1 MNLIQKYLKM
11 KNNGSKVKIFLIAS
25 VLIILFYNQIFAQS
39 DQIIQPLYPHPVI
52 ELNEWLVHSGDLTL
66 NKVFENNPSL
76 WQKET
81 LNNEW

>member
-1 MNLIQKYLKM
+1 MK
-11 KNNGSKVKIFLIAS
+11 KNNGSKVKIFLIAK

-39 DQIIQPLYPHPVI
+39 DQIVQPLYPHPVI

-66 NKVFENNPSL
+66 DKVFENNPSL